1 MKNEKATCKLC
12 GARFNGADEK
22 EMFLHA
28 LTKHPRELVQTPAAQ
43 NILAG
48 VHDFMRNLGA
58 QLAKK
63 LKGEA

>member
-1 MKNEKATCKLC
+1 MKTDQATCKLC
-12 GARFNGADEK
+12 GAKFRGADEK

-28 LTKHPRELVQTPAAQ
+28 LTIHPLELVQTPAAQ
-43 NILAG
+43 SILSG
-48 VHDFMRNLGA
+48 VQGFMRDLGA